1 MSKPTETAA
10 TQKAATQKPGTETTA
25 AESETADTVATL
37 LAGAG
42 LHPSTEVFE
51 LLVAAYP
58 LHKQGIESLCAI
70 AEARYD
76 APALVFN
83 PTPVFEAWPS

>member
-1 MSKPTETAA
+1 MSQSTDTDTAA
-10 TQKAATQKPGTETTA
+10 
-25 AESETADTVATL
+25 TVATL

-42 LHPSTEVFE
+42 LHPSTEEFD

-58 LHKQGIESLCAI
+58 LHKQGIESLYAI
-70 AEARYD
+70 TEARYE

-83 PTPVFEAWPS
+83 PTPVFEEWPS